1 MNLAVPKENVP
12 YPLVI
17 LNKVDIVAFVWSA
30 TGSPNDSGLVQNVVA
45 DVSLPP
51 SWTSELIKIAGNR
64 AKGKAKQTT
73 KITQEAVYFETC

>member
-17 LNKVDIVAFVWSA
+17 LNKVDIVEFGWSP

-51 SWTSELIKIAGNR
+51 S
-64 AKGKAKQTT
+64 
-73 KITQEAVYFETC
+73 